1 MIHLKDRENLLP
13 KIGTVL
19 KFLVSSS
26 GFMKF
31 KNFGLDL
38 ISFSNHYLIE
48 QKFTKLIIFKIF

>member
-31 KNFGLDL
+31 KNLWHGFDQFFQTL
-38 ISFSNHYLIE
+38 FNRM
-48 QKFTKLIIFKIF
+48 KIHQTYTI